1 MTLFD
6 QCMPT
11 VRRAP
16 GQLRPELAPAVS
28 CSLRVV
34 SLSGY
39 ITVLLCYGTFHRGS
53 GSGCRKVTNPVAE
66 SSQFRVPG
74 CSRRC
79 VSDESKNAAPSSREN
94 ARPGDSFPVPLSG
107 CSGQAGKVFPAHA
120 GCREAGKRSGRRP
133 SRPCASDSSSSPARW
148 HDVAEPPLNSLEPV
162 RPTPVPA
169 RKRIDK

>member
-16 GQLRPELAPAVS
+16 SQLRPELAPAVS

-39 ITVLLCYGTFHRGS
+39 TTVLLCYGTFHRGS
-53 GSGCRKVTNPVAE
+53 GPGHRKVTNPAAE
-66 SSQFRVPG
+66 SSQFRLPG

-79 VSDESKNAAPSSREN
+79 VSDESKNAASSPLEN
-94 ARPGDSFPVPLSG
+94 ARPGGSFPVPLSG
-107 CSGQAGKVFPAHA
+107 CPGRAGKVFPAHA

-133 SRPCASDSSSSPARW
+133 SRPRTSDSFCSPARW
-148 HDVAEPPLNSLEPV
+148 QDVAEPSLNCPEPV
-162 RPTPVPA
+162 RPAPVPA
-169 RKRIDK
+169 RKTN